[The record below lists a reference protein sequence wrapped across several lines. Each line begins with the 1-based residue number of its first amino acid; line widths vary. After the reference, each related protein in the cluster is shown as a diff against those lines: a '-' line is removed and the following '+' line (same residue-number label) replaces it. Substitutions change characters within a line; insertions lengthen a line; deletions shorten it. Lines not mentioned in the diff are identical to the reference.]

1 MNFIATMPKIMVLDV
16 SFFDLNGK
24 IIKKNFKI
32 PRIINFGDVILP
44 SIDDDVPD
52 VEPRY
57 EIFGAIGF
65 SKQNKTEYYSLVKKK
80 LKKEKKNQWY
90 AYSNGKCEKIKRS

>member
-1 MNFIATMPKIMVLDV
+1 MNFIATMPKIMVVNV
-16 SFFDLNGK
+16 SFFDLDGK

-32 PRIINFGDVILP
+32 PRIINFGDVVLP
-44 SIDDDVPD
+44 SLEEEDE

-65 SKQNKTEYYSLVKKK
+65 SRQDRTEYYSMVKKK
-80 LKKEKKNQWY
+80 LK
-90 AYSNGKCEKIKRS
+90 